1 MVSPSQMSKI
11 YSSMQISTSSNTVN
25 ICMLHTKCTYFLKQA
40 LQQQNPDQKRLLLDK
55 VQNIIAELEHSL
67 IVEDNLSRSLFY
79 IYDYCYSLLESTN
92 AETIGNALSLLQVL
106 RDTLNELSSN
116 QRYCD

>member
-11 YSSMQISTSSNTVN
+11 YSSMQINTSSNTVN

-40 LQQQNPDQKRLLLDK
+40 LQQQNSVQKRLLLDK

-67 IVEDNLSRSLFY
+67 IVEDSLSRSLFY

-92 AETIGNALSLLQVL
+92 TVTIGNALSLLQVL
-106 RDTLNELSSN
+106 RETFDELSG
-116 QRYCD
+116 